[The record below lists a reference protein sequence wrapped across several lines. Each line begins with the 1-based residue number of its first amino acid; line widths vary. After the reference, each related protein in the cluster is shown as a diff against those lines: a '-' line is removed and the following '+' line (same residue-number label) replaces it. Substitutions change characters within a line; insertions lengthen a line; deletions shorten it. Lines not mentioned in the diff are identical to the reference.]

1 MGIYRVMAFSNH
13 FLYPFQPFCSQYA
26 KAIRKSFPHSKVP
39 TLLRQPP
46 ACLCRGRTCNG
57 SLLAGLQGYAYQ
69 ASPSKLQVHLSP
81 ALSHNHSGTPSGL
94 PCLPR
99 PFPSFLPIH
108 HSFLPFEAL
117 LAPILPPTG
126 SGEVSSQLVLNSL
139 L

>member
-1 MGIYRVMAFSNH
+1 MYRVMAFSNH

-81 ALSHNHSGTPSGL
+81 ALSHNHGGTPSGL
-94 PCLPR
+94 PCLP
-99 PFPSFLPIH
+99 PSCLP
-108 HSFLPFEAL
+108 SAGLPVRDALSLPFYQFIILFCL
-117 LAPILPPTG
+117 LRLCSHLT
-126 SGEVSSQLVLNSL
+126 SYRKR
-139 L
+139 